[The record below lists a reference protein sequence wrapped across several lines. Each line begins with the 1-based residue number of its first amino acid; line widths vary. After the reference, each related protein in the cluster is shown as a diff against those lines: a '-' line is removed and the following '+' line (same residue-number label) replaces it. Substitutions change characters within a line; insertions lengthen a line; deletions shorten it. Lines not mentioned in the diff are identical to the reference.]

1 MGKSAP
7 ENQRPIGTGKDQ
19 QAPPSQSR
27 TLPGVVLSSDTVTR
41 CVIGGFA
48 DRRQQ
53 SVRGDTY
60 GVVCAVIFGL
70 LIAAGLLAI
79 RLFPRAGGLVLSK
92 SNPAISVAIAKPA
105 ASTSP
110 PQAPS
115 PPPPPLVT
123 SNPGDVAGL
132 STGLAYSQSLGASR
146 LIERGTI
153 SPKAGGYS
161 ATFQYERLNNLERIQ
176 VAGGNF
182 VRKMGG
188 SWVRSSGWSATGT
201 PASADQT
208 SMLNDLMTMTMAPWE
223 KRHLSD
229 PIKALQVPKEET
241 SLKVV
246 YSTFADGFGQRIF
259 AFHRVGPNLQ
269 LERFSGLVGSGKDQ
283 MQLTLDCAYP
293 AIAAAGSVANV
304 TAPSSI
310 VIKSPKKKPKTGRQT
325 AGSGR
330 KTSRPE

>member
-7 ENQRPIGTGKDQ
+7 ENQLPIPGHQDNK
-19 QAPPSQSR
+19 QAPGCFKPG
-27 TLPGVVLSSDTVTR
+27 TLQRMHLSSDTVTR
-41 CVIGGFA
+41 DVISKLTHQ
-48 DRRQQ
+48 RNH

-60 GVVCAVIFGL
+60 GVVCAIIFGL

-79 RLFPRAGGLVLSK
+79 RLFPQEH
-92 SNPAISVAIAKPA
+92 NA
-105 ASTSP
+105 ASSKTRLPMPLPGATS
-110 PQAPS
+110 APS
-115 PPPPPLVT
+115 ASPLGAPAGVAR
-123 SNPGDVAGL
+123 NPIDVAAF
-132 STGLAYSQSLGASR
+132 SNGLAYSQSLAASR

-176 VAGGNF
+176 VPGGNF

-188 SWVRSSGWSATGT
+188 SWVCSTGWATTGT

-208 SMLNDLMTMTMAPWE
+208 SMLTDLMTMAIAPWE
-223 KRHLSD
+223 KRHLTD
-229 PIKALQVPKEET
+229 PVKTLEVPKEEA
-241 SLKVV
+241 SFKIV
-246 YSTFADGFGQRIF
+246 YCTIADGFGQRIF

-283 MQLTLDCAYP
+283 MQLTLECAYP
-293 AIAAAGSVANV
+293 ASTPAGSVENV
-304 TAPSSI
+304 SVPSSI
-310 VIKSPKKKPKTGRQT
+310 VIKTPQTKSKTGRQT

-330 KTSRPE
+330 KTSRP

>member
-1 MGKSAP
+1 MGAG
-7 ENQRPIGTGKDQ
+7 NDQ

-27 TLPGVVLSSDTVTR
+27 TLPGVVFSSDTVTR

-53 SVRGDTY
+53 SFRGDTY

-79 RLFPRAGGLVLSK
+79 RLFPQVGGLVSSK
-92 SNPAISVAIAKPA
+92 SNPAIPAPIAKPA

-110 PQAPS
+110 PGAAP
-115 PPPPPLVT
+115 PVT
-123 SNPGDVAGL
+123 TNPDDVAGL
-132 STGLAYSQSLGASR
+132 SSGLAYSQSLGTSR

-223 KRHLSD
+223 KRPLSD
-229 PIKALQVPKEET
+229 PVKTLEVPKEET
-241 SLKVV
+241 SFKVV
-246 YSTFADGFGQRIF
+246 YSTFADGLGQRIF
-259 AFHRVGPNLQ
+259 AFHKVGPNLQ
-269 LERFSGLVGSGKDQ
+269 LERFSGVVGSGKDQ
-283 MQLTLDCAYP
+283 MQLTLDYAYP
-293 AIAAAGSVANV
+293 TSAAAGSVANV
-304 TAPSSI
+304 NAPSSI
-310 VIKSPKKKPKTGRQT
+310 VIKTPRTKPKTGRKT